1 MRLLFWLV
9 AMSCLSC
16 AAGAQQPNSDQRLPP
31 NSRLAPQLSQN
42 LPPSGHSSSHAFYYR
57 PGDPNGV
64 PFDTIEECTN
74 AIQLAGNVGV
84 CIVKAAAVVISMHS
98 VAGVYVVPVLI
109 NDAITLNF
117 VIDSGA
123 GDVSIPADVVLALIR
138 AGTLNDAD
146 FIGQRTYLLAN
157 GSTNIQKTFRIRS
170 LKVGDKVVENVTASV
185 APERGVPLLGQSFLS
200 HFKSWSIDNTAHALL
215 LNE

>member
-1 MRLLFWLV
+1 MRLLFWVV

-16 AAGAQQPNSDQRLPP
+16 VAGAQQPNSDRLPP
-31 NSRLAPQLSQN
+31 NSRLAPQPSQN
-42 LPPSGHSSSHAFYYR
+42 LAPGRRSSSHAFYHR

-74 AIQLAGNVGV
+74 ARQQAGNVGV
-84 CIVKAAAVVISMHS
+84 CIVKAAEVAISMHS
-98 VAGVYVVPVLI
+98 VGGVYVVPVLI
-109 NDAITLNF
+109 NDAITLKF

-123 GDVSIPADVVLALIR
+123 GDVSIPADVVLTMIR
-138 AGTLNDAD
+138 AGTLTDAD

-185 APERGVPLLGQSFLS
+185 APERGVPLLGQSFLN
-200 HFKSWSIDNTAHALL
+200 HFKSWSIDNTTHALL

>member
-1 MRLLFWLV
+1 MRLLFWVV

-16 AAGAQQPNSDQRLPP
+16 VAGAQQPNSDRLPP
-31 NSRLAPQLSQN
+31 NSRLAPQPSQN
-42 LPPSGHSSSHAFYYR
+42 LAPGGRSSSHAFYHR

-74 AIQLAGNVGV
+74 ARQQAGNVGV
-84 CIVKAAAVVISMHS
+84 CIVKAAEAPISMHS
-98 VAGVYVVPVLI
+98 VGGVYMVPVLI
-109 NDAITLNF
+109 NDAITLKF

-123 GDVSIPADVVLALIR
+123 GDVSIPADVVLTMIR
-138 AGTLNDAD
+138 AGTLTDAD

-170 LKVGDKVVENVTASV
+170 LKVGGKVVENVTASV
-185 APERGVPLLGQSFLS
+185 APERGVPLLGQSFLN
-200 HFKSWSIDNTAHALL
+200 HFKSWSIDNTTHALL

>member
-1 MRLLFWLV
+1 MRLLFWVV

-16 AAGAQQPNSDQRLPP
+16 VAGAQQPNSDRLPP
-31 NSRLAPQLSQN
+31 NSRLAPQPSQN
-42 LPPSGHSSSHAFYYR
+42 LAPGGRSSSRAFYYR

-74 AIQLAGNVGV
+74 AVQHAGNLGV
-84 CIVKAAAVVISMHS
+84 CIVKAAEAPISMHS
-98 VAGVYVVPVLI
+98 VGGVYMVPVLI
-109 NDAITLNF
+109 NDAITLKF

-123 GDVSIPADVVLALIR
+123 GDVSIPADVVLTMIR
-138 AGTLNDAD
+138 AGTLTDAD

-185 APERGVPLLGQSFLS
+185 APERGVPLLGQSFLN
-200 HFKSWSIDNTAHALL
+200 HFKSWSIDNTTHALL